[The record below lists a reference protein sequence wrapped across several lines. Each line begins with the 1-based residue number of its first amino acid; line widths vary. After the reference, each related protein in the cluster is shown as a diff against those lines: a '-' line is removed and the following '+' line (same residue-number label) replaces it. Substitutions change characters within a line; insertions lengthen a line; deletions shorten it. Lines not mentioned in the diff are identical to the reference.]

1 MAMVPKYTSQA
12 SVPGGTG
19 MQGIPLSLATSPLSG
34 AGEGFTQIAGA
45 LDAAATR
52 IQNRE
57 DIISSAVSSD
67 QFEQDTLKSYNSA
80 LEAGNILDPKT
91 NTIGRFNAENE
102 QRVMLAVNGFG
113 GSASAK
119 AQLEATLRG
128 RAGQYANQMIQY
140 QNTEQRKFITG
151 KAQSEIAPIAAMV
164 ASDPK
169 ALRSSFDQV
178 DAIVNKYA
186 EALDP
191 ASERSL
197 RDAGRSAVM
206 EQGVVGLLNRG
217 AWQDARALLLD
228 NPVLGKYLDPSKR
241 DQFNSQI
248 ANFAQAENKTRVEMA
263 GREATVN
270 RLVAS
275 GVNIDPSKAMKFVVG
290 ADLLPSDG
298 PGEKVTKSLAA
309 LGIKPEQ
316 ATVEQKAAILGIVL
330 PKTEKPDP
338 NKDFKTVEVAGGS
351 TSKLTESGAFKRTKP
366 YIESAVDISTKIS
379 TVQSSYEEYNSGNE
393 LAGLAVLQTYL
404 KMIDEGAVVRDS
416 DIALAERASPIYETI
431 KAAVSRYGT
440 EGAQAVTETVIEDSK
455 AAADAFGQ
463 KALEM
468 SKGFFDGYEKDTG
481 YSRGILGLPGD
492 RYDALFNGV
501 RTVPTPAAADDDP
514 PPPAATAAGAQ
525 PPAAAS
531 PLEPSVIVVTR
542 NPDGTLKIGGK

>member
-1 MAMVPKYTSQA
+1 MAMVPKYTSRA

-19 MQGIPLSLATSPLSG
+19 MQAIPLSLATSPLSG
-34 AGEGFTQIAGA
+34 AGEGFTQVATA
-45 LDAAATR
+45 LEAAAER
-52 IQNRE
+52 IQKRE
-57 DIISSAVSSD
+57 DIISSAVSID
-67 QFEQDTLKSYNSA
+67 QFEQDMLKSYNSA

-102 QRVMLAVNGFG
+102 QRIMLAVNNFS
-113 GSASAK
+113 GSANAR
-119 AQLEATLRG
+119 AQLESNLRS
-128 RAGQYANQMIQY
+128 RSGQYTNQMIQY

-151 KAQSEIAPIAAMV
+151 KAQNEIAPIAAMV

-241 DQFNSQI
+241 DQFNRQI
-248 ANFAQAENKTRVEMA
+248 ANFAQAENKARVEMA
-263 GREATVN
+263 AREATVN

-275 GVNIDPSKAMKFVVG
+275 GLKVDPGKAMNFVVG
-290 ADLLPSDG
+290 ADLSPSDG
-298 PGEKVTKSLAA
+298 PGDKIAKSLDA
-309 LGIKPEQ
+309 LGIKPDK
-316 ATVEQKAAILGIVL
+316 ATVDQKAAILGIEL
-330 PKTEKPDP
+330 PKTEAPDP
-338 NKDFKTVEVAGGS
+338 NKDFKMDGS
-351 TSKLTESGAFKRTKP
+351 GATSQLTESGAFKRTKP
-366 YIESAVDISTKIS
+366 YIESAVDMSTKIS
-379 TVQSSYEEYNSGNE
+379 TVQSSYKEYKSGNE

-440 EGAQAVTETVIEDSK
+440 EGAQAVTATVIEQAR

-468 SKGFFDGYEKDTG
+468 SKGFFDGYQKDTG

-492 RYDALFNGV
+492 RYEVIFGGV
-501 RTVPTPAAADDDP
+501 RSVPTPAAAAPDTVP
-514 PPPAATAAGAQ
+514 GAPVAAGG
-525 PPAAAS
+525 S
-531 PLEPSVIVVTR
+531 PEKKPIEPGVVVITR
-542 NPDGTLKIGGK
+542 NPDGTLNMGR

>member
-1 MAMVPKYTSQA
+1 MAMVPKYTSRA
-12 SVPGGTG
+12 SVPGSTG
-19 MQGIPLSLATSPLSG
+19 QTAIPLSLASSPLSG
-34 AGEGFTQIAGA
+34 VGEGLTKVAVQ
-45 LDAAATR
+45 LDAAAGR
-52 IQNRE
+52 IQARE
-57 DIISSAVSSD
+57 DIISSAVSND
-67 QFEQDTLKSYNSA
+67 QFEQETLKDYNATIES
-80 LEAGNILDPKT
+80 GNVLDPKL
-91 NTIGRFNAENE
+91 NTIGNFNAGVE
-102 QRVMLAVNGFG
+102 QRIMKTVNSFG
-113 GSASAK
+113 GSANAK

-128 RAGQYANQMIQY
+128 SAGRYANQMIKY

-151 KAQSEIAPIAAMV
+151 KAQNEIAPIAAMV
-164 ASDPK
+164 AKDPK
-169 ALRSSFDQV
+169 NLRNSFDQV

-217 AWQDARALLLD
+217 AWQDARALILD

-241 DQFNSQI
+241 DQFNRQI
-248 ANFAQAENKTRVEMA
+248 ATLAQAENKSRVEMA

-275 GVNIDPSKAMKFVVG
+275 GIKIDPGKAMNFVVG

-298 PGEKVTKSLAA
+298 PGEKIAKSLAA
-309 LGIKPEQ
+309 LGIKPDE
-316 ATVEQKAAILGIVL
+316 ATVDQKAAILGIDL
-330 PKTEKPDP
+330 PKTEAPDP
-338 NKDFKTVEVAGGS
+338 NKDFKTVEVSGGA
-351 TSKLTESGAFKRTKP
+351 TSQLTESGAFKRTKP
-366 YIESAVDISTKIS
+366 YIESAVDMSTKIS
-379 TVQSSYEEYNSGNE
+379 TVQSSYEEYKSGNE

-440 EGAQAVTETVIEDSK
+440 EGAQAVTETVIEQAK

-492 RYDALFNGV
+492 RYEVIFGGV
-501 RTVPTPAAADDDP
+501 RSVPTPATAASDTDTAGPD
-514 PPPAATAAGAQ
+514 AATAGPDAAAQ
-525 PPAAAS
+525 PATAAV
-531 PLEPSVIVVTR
+531 PEYVIDAITGKVVR
-542 NPDGTLKIGGK
+542 KQ